1 MEIQKIDQAA
11 LEKKAAAEDLR
22 IQTVEDANTVA
33 VMLKDVKALFE
44 EIDST
49 FDPIIAQAHKA
60 HKEAL
65 AQKKRHR
72 DPLELV
78 DRILRDK
85 LAAWQAAERRKAEAE
100 RRRLEE
106 EARKAEEDR
115 LLAEAEK
122 FQKAG
127 FGDYADSILETPV
140 VPVLTGPGPSAPK
153 IDGVS
158 SRTYYSAEVLD
169 KTALILAAIK
179 NPELMRFLEP
189 NQTALNGW
197 ARETQGKDTIPG
209 VRVVSREAVAV

>member
-11 LEKKAAAEDLR
+11 LEKKAAAEDLQIR
-22 IQTVEDANTVA
+22 TVEDANTVA

-85 LAAWQAAERRKAEAE
+85 LAAWQAEERRKAEAE

-106 EARKAEEDR
+106 EARKQEEDR

-122 FQKAG
+122 FQEAG

-140 VPVLTGPGPSAPK
+140 VPVLTGPGPTAPK

-179 NPELMRFLEP
+179 DPELMRFLEP